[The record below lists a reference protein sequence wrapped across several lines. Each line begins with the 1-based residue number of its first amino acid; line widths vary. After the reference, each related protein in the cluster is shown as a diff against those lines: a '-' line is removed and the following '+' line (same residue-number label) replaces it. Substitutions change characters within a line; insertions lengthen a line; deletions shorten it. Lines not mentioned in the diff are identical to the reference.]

1 MARRPIEALSDP
13 FTPVIDDA
21 DWQEKGWAEEP
32 EPLTASPSL
41 ESIIS
46 IRLDPE
52 TTALVRQAASL
63 LGMTRAEFV
72 RRAAEKEAAE
82 VIRQDTAASDS

>member
-1 MARRPIEALSDP
+1 MTDE
-13 FTPVIDDA
+13 A

-32 EPLTASPSL
+32 EPLTVAPRL

-46 IRLDPE
+46 VHLDPDAS
-52 TTALVRQAASL
+52 ALVRQAASL

-82 VIRQDTAASDS
+82 VIRRCE